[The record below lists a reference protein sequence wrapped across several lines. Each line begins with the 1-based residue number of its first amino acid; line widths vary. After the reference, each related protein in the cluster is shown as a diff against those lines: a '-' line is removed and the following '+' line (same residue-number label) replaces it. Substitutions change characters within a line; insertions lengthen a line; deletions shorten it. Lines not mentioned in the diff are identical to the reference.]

1 MASKCCNFSAELN
14 NFVDK
19 SKNAWVHP
27 QENRLIQSQPKQ
39 SYQTQSGWLS
49 RANRTLE
56 RPIYR
61 NTKTHNDFIMKQP
74 KWLQTYTSD
83 FYS

>member
-39 SYQTQSGWLS
+39 SY
-49 RANRTLE
+49 
-56 RPIYR
+56 
-61 NTKTHNDFIMKQP
+61 
-74 KWLQTYTSD
+74 
-83 FYS
+83 

>member
-1 MASKCCNFSAELN
+1 MASKCCNFSAGPN

-39 SYQTQSGWLS
+39 SY
-49 RANRTLE
+49 
-56 RPIYR
+56 
-61 NTKTHNDFIMKQP
+61 
-74 KWLQTYTSD
+74 
-83 FYS
+83 